1 MPCSWPPAR
10 FGSTWRCRPTLP
22 PVLGDRTGLAL
33 MLDNLVD
40 NVIRH
45 SRGEHALAI
54 TASVAG
60 RFVVLDVS
68 DRGGGIPP
76 DEVRHVTQKFYRG
89 RLAGHGGTGLG
100 LAIAA
105 RIVDDHRGTLKIDSE
120 PGVGTTMRIAIPA
133 APVQPASTPQPRGGG
148 RPVVSLRLRVLVVED
163 DHLLAKVVCDNLAL
177 DGFEVRRAADAHSAV
192 NLVREFGPDLIL
204 LDVMLPDRSGF
215 DLFETLHQGG
225 RIPVI
230 FLTARGETADK
241 LRGLGLG
248 ADDYVIKP
256 FDLAEL
262 LARVHAV
269 LRRARGAVDRLTLG
283 DVVIDF
289 KSQTAVRGTETLRL
303 THREFE
309 LLRFLAARAGR
320 VVHRGELLRGVWGY
334 PDDSASTRSVDH
346 AIARLRRKI
355 EPQSDQPR
363 FIHTVHGDG
372 YSLTPGA

>member
-1 MPCSWPPAR
+1 M
-10 FGSTWRCRPTLP
+10 
-22 PVLGDRTGLAL
+22 
-33 MLDNLVD
+33 
-40 NVIRH
+40 
-45 SRGEHALAI
+45 
-54 TASVAG
+54 
-60 RFVVLDVS
+60 
-68 DRGGGIPP
+68 
-76 DEVRHVTQKFYRG
+76 
-89 RLAGHGGTGLG
+89 
-100 LAIAA
+100 
-105 RIVDDHRGTLKIDSE
+105 
-120 PGVGTTMRIAIPA
+120 
-133 APVQPASTPQPRGGG
+133 
-148 RPVVSLRLRVLVVED
+148 RVLVVED

-177 DGFEVRRAADAHSAV
+177 DGFEVKRAADGHTAV
-192 NLVREFGPDLIL
+192 SLAREFGPDLIL

-241 LRGLGLG
+241 LRGLRLG

-283 DVVIDF
+283 DVVVDF
-289 KSQTAVRGTETLRL
+289 KSQTAVRAGESLHL

-346 AIARLRRKI
+346 TIARLRRKI
-355 EPQSDQPR
+355 EAEPGRPSL
-363 FIHTVHGDG
+363 IKTVRGAG
-372 YSLTPGA
+372 YVFAKRQDAEI